1 MTRLRL
7 TTALLTLALAL
18 SAMRPALADGVSGP
32 YLAGRVASINSDY
45 RAAADYFT
53 RALVADPSN
62 TALMESALLAEVGV
76 GEMDKARA
84 IAAALDQTGQKNGL
98 ADLVTLLGL
107 AKDGKFPEAIAALDK
122 GRSAGLLVDGLFR
135 AWAEVGAGQMSEATK
150 AFDSVAKEKGLGPFA
165 LYHKALALASVGD
178 FEGADAILS
187 DQGIGAQVSSRR
199 SLVAHAEVL
208 SQLERDKDALALLD
222 KVAGPAPDDK
232 VLADLRKR
240 LAAGETVPFSLI
252 RSPADGLAEVFLA
265 VGSVLAQNP
274 GGDGQDRGSPVDV
287 LMFARA
293 AVYLRPDLSE
303 AQLMLAGNLESQGQH
318 DLAIAVY
325 NQIDAAGPDHIA
337 AELGRA
343 DAMIAA
349 GQPDA
354 ATAVL
359 QDLAKAEPKRADVWA
374 SLGDVERRNQ
384 RFAEAQQA
392 YSQSLALIG
401 EPSANQ
407 WVLFYAR
414 GICFERL
421 KQWDKAEP
429 DFRKALALSPD
440 QPAVLNYLGYSFLEH
455 KTNLDEAVAMIQKA
469 AKAQPDDGAI
479 ADSLGWALYRTGKF
493 ADAEKQMEKAIALMP
508 DDPVVND
515 HLGDVY
521 WMVGR
526 KLEAQFQWKRALS
539 FKPDSE
545 EDAKRIRRKLEVG
558 LDAVLKDEGAPAS
571 AAAPND
577 NG

>member
-1 MTRLRL
+1 MRL
-7 TTALLTLALAL
+7 TTALLSLTLTAAG
-18 SAMRPALADGVSGP
+18 PALADGAAGP

-53 RALVADPSN
+53 RALVADPAN
-62 TALMESALLAEVGV
+62 DGIMASALLAEVGA
-76 GEMDKARA
+76 GDFDKARA
-84 IAAALDQTGQKNGL
+84 IAAALEQAGQKNGL
-98 ADLVTLLGL
+98 ADLVTLVGL
-107 AKDGKFPEAIAALDK
+107 ARDGKFPEALEALDK
-122 GRSAGLLVDGLFR
+122 GRSAGPLVDGLFR
-135 AWAEVGAGQMSEATK
+135 AWSLVGAGRMAEAGK
-150 AFDSVAKEKGLGPFA
+150 AFDAVAKQKGLGTFA
-165 LYHKALALASVGD
+165 AYQKALALASVGD
-178 FEGADAILS
+178 FGGADAILS
-187 DQGIGAQVSSRR
+187 GKDAESMRASRR
-199 SLVAHAEVL
+199 SLLAHAEIL

-222 KVAGPAPDDK
+222 EAAGPAPDDQA
-232 VLADLRKR
+232 LADLRKR
-240 LAAGETVPFSLI
+240 LAAGETVPFTLI

-265 VGSVLAQNP
+265 VGSVLADASN
-274 GGDGQDRGSPVDV
+274 GNGQDRGPPLDV

-293 AVYLRPDLSE
+293 ATYLRPDLSE
-303 AQLMLAGNLESQGQH
+303 AQLILAANLESQKQH

-325 NQIDAAGPDHIA
+325 NQIDPAGPDHLA

-343 DAMIAA
+343 DALVAA
-349 GQPDA
+349 GQIDA

-374 SLGDVERRNQ
+374 SLGDIERRNQ
-384 RFAEAQQA
+384 RFAEAAQA
-392 YSQSLALIG
+392 YTKALDLIG
-401 EPSANQ
+401 TPTANQ

-440 QPAVLNYLGYSFLEH
+440 QPAVLNYLGYSFLER
-455 KTNLDEAVAMIQKA
+455 KTNLDEAMVMIEKA
-469 AKAQPDDGAI
+469 AKAEPDDGAI
-479 ADSLGWALYRTGKF
+479 ADSLGWALYRMGKF
-493 ADAEKQMEKAIALMP
+493 PEAEAQMEKAIALMP
-508 DDPVVND
+508 NDPVVND

-526 KLEAQFQWKRALS
+526 KQEARFEWKRALS

-558 LDAVLKDEGAPAS
+558 LDAVLKGEGAPAT
-571 AAAPND
+571 AANTND